1 MNRKRVFLFIL
12 PCLVLSSLIFQNQST
27 TPTYAWGLATHQ
39 FMVDIA
45 ADYISTEWQEAFS
58 YYGPEIVGGSTYP
71 DQVLQDWDN
80 HLYYPISQEHN
91 APWKVN
97 ETIDA
102 IKNFANN
109 EEWDNVFFFLG
120 VVSHYTSDINIPVHT
135 DLYWDGH
142 PTYESDINSELD
154 SLTVS
159 VHDFGEITDPVQFII
174 DCATHAH
181 QYYWDIR
188 NAYPTG
194 TETDV
199 LSSNST
205 IRAETEEQLGR
216 AIGAIIAIW
225 EYTISELTPPVIE
238 EVTDVAKVM
247 VDKYHDND
255 YTTDN
260 SLSGFVDTLDRDIV
274 EVVFNEAEITTL
286 ALIDIDLLVIT
297 AIYNN
302 ATFFSATEL
311 EAIIN
316 WYHAGGHLIISSK
329 SDFYYDINH
338 EALNQ
343 LLESIGSD
351 IRINDDSVYT
361 TSADPEYYSD
371 WYCNTNEYGTDP
383 EISEIIS
390 TLNKKVQFYAPC
402 SLYSQADS
410 LDSHWLIYVERM
422 FYQDDR
428 NPPVIE
434 VIYDDTNDNT
444 GGTAIPLAGIEI
456 NNTASMAVFAATT
469 WSDYDFA
476 LSDRDNKNLIW
487 NVVEFLLDID
497 LEANN
502 DIITSDTTISTETT
516 TTETT
521 TSPFTTMMILVS
533 ITALIS
539 LKSIRRRK

>member
-12 PCLVLSSLIFQNQST
+12 PCLILSSLTFQNQSIK
-27 TPTYAWGLATHQ
+27 PTYAWGLATHQ

-102 IKNFANN
+102 IKNFADN
-109 EEWDNVFFFLG
+109 EDWDNVFFFLG

-135 DLYWDGH
+135 DVIWPGH
-142 PTYESDINSELD
+142 PTYEKDINSELD
-154 SLTVS
+154 SLIVS
-159 VHDFGEITDPVQFII
+159 VHDFGEITNPVQFII
-174 DCATHAH
+174 NCASHAH
-181 QYYWDIR
+181 QYYWNIR

-194 TETDV
+194 NETDV

-216 AIGAIIAIW
+216 SIGAIIAIW

-260 SLSGFVDTLDRDIV
+260 SLSGFVDTLDRDVV

-297 AIYNN
+297 AIFDNT
-302 ATFFSATEL
+302 TFFSAAEL
-311 EAIIN
+311 EAITN

-383 EISEIIS
+383 EISEIVS

-410 LDSHWLIYVERM
+410 PDAHWLIYGERM

>member
-12 PCLVLSSLIFQNQST
+12 PCLILSSLTFQNQST

-58 YYGPEIVGGSTYP
+58 YYGPEIIGGSTYP

-109 EEWDNVFFFLG
+109 EEWENVFFFLG

-135 DLYWDGH
+135 NLYWDGH

-174 DCATHAH
+174 DCASHAH

-238 EVTDVAKVM
+238 EITDVAKVM

-297 AIYNN
+297 AIYDNT
-302 ATFFSATEL
+302 TFFSTAEL
-311 EAIIN
+311 EAITN
-316 WYHAGGHLIISSK
+316 WYHAGGHLILSSK

-371 WYCNTNEYGTDP
+371 WYCNTDEFGTDA
-383 EISEIIS
+383 EISEIVS
-390 TLNKKVQFYAPC
+390 SLNKKVQFYAPC
-402 SLYSQADS
+402 SLYSLADS
-410 LDSHWLIYVERM
+410 PDAHWLMYGEEM

-428 NPPVIE
+428 NPPAIE

-444 GGTAIPLAGIEI
+444 GGTTIPLAGIEI

-469 WSDYDFA
+469 WSNYDFG

-497 LEANN
+497 LEVNN
-502 DIITSDTTISTETT
+502 AITTSDTTISTETT
-516 TTETT
+516 GDTK
-521 TSPFTTMMILVS
+521 TSPFPTMMILIS

-539 LKSIRRRK
+539 LKSMLRRK

>member
-1 MNRKRVFLFIL
+1 M
-12 PCLVLSSLIFQNQST
+12 LSSLTFQNQST
-27 TPTYAWGLATHQ
+27 TPTYAWVLATHQ

-58 YYGPEIVGGSTYP
+58 YYGPEIIGGSTYP
-71 DQVLQDWDN
+71 DQVLRDWDN
-80 HLYYPISQEHN
+80 HLYYPISQEYN

-102 IKNFANN
+102 INNFANN
-109 EEWDNVFFFLG
+109 EEWENVFFFLG

-154 SLTVS
+154 TLTVS

-174 DCATHAH
+174 DCASHAH

-188 NAYPTG
+188 NAYPIG
-194 TETDV
+194 NETDV

-286 ALIDIDLLVIT
+286 ALLDIDLLVIT
-297 AIYNN
+297 AIYDNT
-302 ATFFSATEL
+302 TFFSTVEL
-311 EAIIN
+311 EAITN

-361 TSADPEYYSD
+361 TSADPEYYEN
-371 WYCNTNEYGTDP
+371 WYCNTNEFGTDP
-383 EISEIIS
+383 EISEIVS

-410 LDSHWLIYVERM
+410 PDAHWLIYGERM

-469 WSDYDFA
+469 WSDYDFG

-497 LEANN
+497 LEVNN
-502 DIITSDTTISTETT
+502 NAITTADTTISTETT
-516 TTETT
+516 TTETV
-521 TSPFTTMMILVS
+521 TSPFTTMMILIS

-539 LKSIRRRK
+539 LKSMRRRK

>member
-1 MNRKRVFLFIL
+1 
-12 PCLVLSSLIFQNQST
+12 
-27 TPTYAWGLATHQ
+27 
-39 FMVDIA
+39 
-45 ADYISTEWQEAFS
+45 
-58 YYGPEIVGGSTYP
+58 
-71 DQVLQDWDN
+71 
-80 HLYYPISQEHN
+80 
-91 APWKVN
+91 
-97 ETIDA
+97 
-102 IKNFANN
+102 
-109 EEWDNVFFFLG
+109 
-120 VVSHYTSDINIPVHT
+120 
-135 DLYWDGH
+135 
-142 PTYESDINSELD
+142 
-154 SLTVS
+154 
-159 VHDFGEITDPVQFII
+159 
-174 DCATHAH
+174 
-181 QYYWDIR
+181 
-188 NAYPTG
+188 
-194 TETDV
+194 
-199 LSSNST
+199 
-205 IRAETEEQLGR
+205 
-216 AIGAIIAIW
+216 
-225 EYTISELTPPVIE
+225 
-238 EVTDVAKVM
+238 
-247 VDKYHDND
+247 
-255 YTTDN
+255 
-260 SLSGFVDTLDRDIV
+260 
-274 EVVFNEAEITTL
+274 
-286 ALIDIDLLVIT
+286 
-297 AIYNN
+297 
-302 ATFFSATEL
+302 
-311 EAIIN
+311 
-316 WYHAGGHLIISSK
+316 
-329 SDFYYDINH
+329 
-338 EALNQ
+338 

-410 LDSHWLIYVERM
+410 LDSHWLIYGERM